1 METKNKFTRF
11 HRLLH
16 WLMALALPILFIT
29 GFLRLYWMNKH
40 HIVSV
45 IESKI
50 PASTLSTEQMADIAK
65 TIRAPMWEWH
75 IVFAHIM
82 IFSFVAR
89 IIYMIV
95 KGIRFPNPFKRN
107 IPLKERFQGFTYIY
121 FYVFVLVSAVT
132 GISIEKGFF
141 PQWKEG
147 IETVHK
153 LGVYWFPI
161 FILLHLVGIVIAEYS
176 NKKGIVSKMIG
187 GDKTPPKH

>member
-1 METKNKFTRF
+1 METKHKFTPF

-16 WLMALALPILFIT
+16 WLMALALTILLIT
-29 GFLRLYWMNKH
+29 GFLRLHWMNKH

-50 PASTLSTEQMADIAK
+50 PSSTLSTEQMVDIAK

-75 IVFAHIM
+75 IVFAHVM
-82 IFSFVAR
+82 IFSFLAR

-107 IPLKERFQGFTYIY
+107 IPLKERFKGFTYIY
-121 FYVFVLVSAVT
+121 FYVFVLISAVT

-141 PQWKEG
+141 PQWEES

-153 LGVYWFPI
+153 LGIYWFPI
-161 FILLHLVGIVIAEYS
+161 FILLHMAGIVIAENS

-187 GDKTPPKH
+187 GDKIPRKN